1 MSSDTPESTTAGVPK
16 RRVAPLI
23 AKQRQRIGDTH
34 ITEFDRTD
42 DDGHKIKKVKR
53 PAVEGGLKEVDVDVT
68 ALYSPGISTTSNMEI
83 IRIEAEL
90 ADEGGEVKN
99 LHVPANDELLDQA
112 LDLLD
117 DHDLTPAW
125 EVET

>member
-1 MSSDTPESTTAGVPK
+1 MSSDTPDSATAGVPK

-23 AKQRQRIGDTH
+23 AKQRQRIGDAH
-34 ITEFDRTD
+34 IAEFDRTD

-53 PAVEGGLKEVDVDVT
+53 PAVEGGMKEVDVDVT

-90 ADEGGEVKN
+90 ADDGGEVKN
-99 LHVPANDELLDQA
+99 LHVPANDELLDRA
-112 LDLLD
+112 LEMLA
-117 DHDLTPAW
+117 DHDLVPAW

>member
-1 MSSDTPESTTAGVPK
+1 MNSDTPESATAGVPK

-23 AKQRQRIGDTH
+23 AKQRRQVSDNH
-34 ITEFDRTD
+34 ITEFDKTD

-112 LDLLD
+112 LEMLEGQ
-117 DHDLTPAW
+117 DLTPAW
-125 EVET
+125 EVER